1 MRTDVVVDR
10 VVIIGT
16 VGTDRT
22 FPTDDHVLVL
32 VPANGVFVMQTYEAK
47 GHAVYIHSGRVARS
61 QALLIFE
68 HPHQMGDVDV
78 GHAGQLP
85 TSLHRHGL
93 SEIVELGYG
102 VPVVVP
108 GLVVQLQ
115 TLVVEISDVGSS
127 CRFC

>member
-1 MRTDVVVDR
+1 MVVDR

-16 VGTDRT
+16 VGADGA

-32 VPANGVFVMQTYEAK
+32 VPANGVFVMQMYEAE
-47 GHAVYIHSGRVARS
+47 GHAVYIHSGRFAHS
-61 QALLIFE
+61 QALLVHE
-68 HPHQMGDVDV
+68 HSHQMGDVDE
-78 GHAGQLP
+78 GHASQPP
-85 TSLHRHGL
+85 TSLHQCGL
-93 SEIVELGYG
+93 SEIVDLGYC

-127 CRFC
+127 H